1 MVKSSEKEVAKES
14 YFKQVKGELKKVK
27 WPTKKELIKYTIS
40 TLVFVIFF
48 ALFFYGIETLF
59 AFVKGLIG

>member
-1 MVKSSEKEVAKES
+1 MVKSSEKEVVKES